1 MTHSAEYYLSKGF
14 SPEMAEYFAL
24 GRRKITAVSPND
36 NFSLTLTFDN
46 GETRLFDVLPLLS
59 EGTVFESFRDIN
71 NFRRVYLDEDH
82 CVCWDINP
90 DIDSHIHWNNKVDI
104 CPDTC
109 YVDSVPL
116 KEVL

>member
-1 MTHSAEYYLSKGF
+1 MPNSVEYYLSKGF
-14 SPEMAEYFAL
+14 EPKMAEYFAR
-24 GRRKITAVSPND
+24 GRRTITEVMAND

-46 GETRLFDVLPLLS
+46 GEKRVFDASPLLC
-59 EGTVFESFRDIN
+59 ENTVFEAFRDIN

-90 DIDSHIHWNNKVDI
+90 DIDSRVYWNNKVDL

-109 YVDSVPL
+109 YVDSIPVT
-116 KEVL
+116 EIM